1 MVERCLK
8 AVDKTLRGMLRTQIR
23 THGRDQCP
31 FTLVAATFGVETIT
45 GGANAHAG
53 MRHLCHSAV
62 LAGGDSGEYAVR
74 SIHSCSALPCRGI
87 ATFLRI
93 VGKFSFQLR
102 TRAIETAHHCTDF
115 HTLFVSYLL
124 V

>member
-62 LAGGDSGEYAVR
+62 LAGGDSGDMPFDR
-74 SIHSCSALPCRGI
+74 FTLALPFP
-87 ATFLRI
+87 A
-93 VGKFSFQLR
+93 V
-102 TRAIETAHHCTDF
+102 A
-115 HTLFVSYLL
+115 
-124 V
+124 

>member
-1 MVERCLK
+1 MRHAEAVAQAFRFDRGTYRER
-8 AVDKTLRGMLRTQIR
+8 TS
-23 THGRDQCP
+23 
-31 FTLVAATFGVETIT
+31 T
-45 GGANAHAG
+45 GGRNAALAG
-53 MRHLCHSAV
+53 MRHLVVTRGRSS
-62 LAGGDSGEYAVR
+62 LAADSGDIAVR

-102 TRAIETAHHCTDF
+102 TRAIETAHHRTDF